1 MDDFDDLVLDTDV
14 PIPADTRTR
23 KYPWLRFKP
32 SNSLFFGIDDADDSV
47 KRLKQRLDQS
57 SRTFGKKQNP
67 EWKFTARVVLENEVS
82 GVRVWRTE

>member
-1 MDDFDDLVLDTDV
+1 MEDFDDLVLDTDI

-32 SNSLFFGIDDADDSV
+32 KNSLFFSPDDSDDSV

-57 SRTFGKKQNP
+57 NRTFGKKQNP
-67 EWKFTARVVLENEVS
+67 EWKFTGRVVLENEVS